1 MPPVNYH
8 PFSRMK
14 WANKGRCFYMIRIGV
29 DVGGTGIQVGV
40 VSADNRIIREESIH
54 TRTDLPFEE
63 QLREMADCII
73 SAVNNA
79 GLTENDIESI
89 GFGIPGIASAKTG
102 EVIKCTNMGWHHLPF
117 REVFNR
123 YLNKPVYIDND
134 ANVAALAE
142 SVAGVSAGTSSSVFI
157 TIGTGIG
164 SGIIIN
170 GKVWSGAH
178 HIGGELGHVIFDLD
192 GVPCTCGNHGC
203 LERYCSAT
211 ALIRMAREAVAE
223 QPDSLILT
231 SVDND
236 PSRIEAKTVFD
247 TARAGDPVA
256 VKVYQYYISCLAQAI
271 ASVVNLL
278 DPEVIV
284 LGGGVSKAGDFLL
297 DPLSREYRKY
307 ILFNDQ
313 TIPPL
318 KLAVLGSEAGII
330 GAAMLS

>member
-1 MPPVNYH
+1 
-8 PFSRMK
+8 
-14 WANKGRCFYMIRIGV
+14 MIRIGI
-29 DVGGTGIQVGV
+29 DVGGTGIQIGV
-40 VSADNRIIREESIH
+40 VDGNNHIVREGSIP

-63 QLREMADCII
+63 QVRQIAGCV
-73 SAVNNA
+73 SATVA
-79 GLTENDIESI
+79 ETDYTEDDIESI
-89 GFGIPGIASAKTG
+89 GVGIPGIASAATG
-102 EVIKCTNMGWHHLPF
+102 EIIKCTNMGWFHVPF
-117 REVFNR
+117 RDVFNR
-123 YLNKPVYIDND
+123 FLDKPVHIDND

-170 GKVWSGAH
+170 GRIWSGAH
-178 HIGGELGHVIFDLD
+178 HIGGELGHVIFDLG

-211 ALIRMAREAVAE
+211 ALIRMAREAVADHAE
-223 QPDSLILT
+223 SMILQ

-247 TARAGDPVA
+247 AARAGDPLA
-256 VKVYQYYISCLAQAI
+256 LQVYQHYIDCLAQAVG
-271 ASVVNLL
+271 SVVNLI

-284 LGGGVSKAGDFLL
+284 LGGGVSKAGAFLL
-297 DPLSREYRKY
+297 DPLIREYRKY
-307 ILFNDQ
+307 VLFNDQ
-313 TIPPL
+313 PLPPV